1 MKLFQDR
8 DDKSRFD
15 YVLHTLPDMVGK
27 ANPQKAL
34 KEDYYKDNT
43 NNPEK
48 KSMLIEKLE
57 QLLDDPDLHT
67 HWSAGGY
74 RKQHPAFKKK

>member
-1 MKLFQDR
+1 
-8 DDKSRFD
+8 
-15 YVLHTLPDMVGK
+15 MVGK
-27 ANPQKAL
+27 VNPQMAL

-43 NNPEK
+43 NSPEK

-67 HWSAGGY
+67 HWSAREY
-74 RKQHPAFKKK
+74 RKQHPAFKKVN